1 MNQEYMLLVLE
12 RLNKE
17 FGVDV
22 SEADGLEGQEL
33 ADWIEETEEALFQRL
48 HAELRAQR

>member
-1 MNQEYMLLVLE
+1 MNQEYMQLVLE

-22 SEADGLEGQEL
+22 TEAADLEGNEL
-33 ADWIEETEEALFQRL
+33 ALWIERTEDALFERL
-48 HAELRAQR
+48 HSELRQQR